1 RRGSQTRPAA
11 LHPAFTDTPR
21 QQMATGP
28 RPFQQRVFVFRQ
40 QRHNPI
46 MLITVNDRGPRSG
59 QQPLIRTSP
68 VINADPD
75 VRRTH
80 SDLTDA
86 GFAPS
91 GPLSISTVATV
102 STTPTRSEE

>member
-1 RRGSQTRPAA
+1 
-11 LHPAFTDTPR
+11 
-21 QQMATGP
+21 MATGP

-46 MLITVNDRGPRSG
+46 MLITFNDRGPRSG
-59 QQPLIRTSP
+59 QQPLIRTPP
-68 VINADPD
+68 VINAEPD

-86 GFAPS
+86 GFAPP
-91 GPLSISTVATV
+91 GPFSILTVATV
-102 STTPTRSEE
+102 STPPRSEERRVGKEWRARKSTC